1 MAPRK
6 SGKAGELTIRKAAV
20 IGAGVMGSGI
30 AAQIANA
37 GVPVLLLDIVPKDKD
52 GKPASDRSAIAKG
65 AIEKLL
71 KTDPAPLMLPAD
83 AALITPGN
91 TEDDLGLLADVDW
104 IVEAVLENPGIKR
117 ALYQKIEPLRKKGSV
132 VSSNTS
138 TIPLATLVEG
148 MPESFARD
156 FVITHFFNP
165 PRYMRLLEVVSGPK
179 TNPESLAA
187 IEAFGDRALGKGVV
201 HCKDTPGF
209 IANRIGVYW
218 MQAAV
223 TSALDL
229 ELTVE
234 EADAVMGKPLGIP
247 KTGVFGLLDLTGLD
261 LQPHVDGA
269 LSQAL
274 PKTDDYQRIRRDFP
288 LLQKLISEGYTG
300 RKGKGG
306 FYRMLRDE
314 KGGKTLEAI
323 DLKTGEFHPKT
334 EARLESVEAGRQ
346 GLRAVVEHPDRGGHY
361 AWAVL
366 SQLLSYTASLVPA
379 IADNIVE
386 VDRAMQM
393 GYAWK
398 WGPFELIDRMGAD
411 WFAQRLTAEKK
422 TMPPLLAAA
431 AKAGGF
437 YKTEGGKLLYLGTD
451 GKHHPVERPEGVLLL
466 EDIKRASQAIAE
478 NSSASLWDIGDGVV
492 CLEFHSKM
500 NALDDQIL
508 GLLKQAIGIVGK
520 KYKALVIYNEAD
532 QFSVGANLGL
542 ALFGAN
548 IGMWPLIEGLVNEGL
563 ATLKALKYAP
573 FPTVAAPAGMA
584 LGGGCEIT
592 LHARAI
598 VAHAES
604 YIGLVEVGVG
614 LIPGWGGASELLE
627 RYTVEKGRLGGP
639 MPPVTRA
646 FETISM
652 AKVSRSAAEARE
664 LGFLRPTDEIV
675 MNRERLL
682 AAAKARALAMV
693 ADYKPPEAPVF
704 NLPGATGRTAIRLAV
719 DNFVAAGKATPH
731 DRKVAEALAD
741 LLTGGKD
748 ADIEVKTDEET
759 LRKLAAQGFMSLIH
773 TEPTLARMEHMLE
786 TGKPLRN

>member
-1 MAPRK
+1 MAK
-6 SGKAGELTIRKAAV
+6 TSGTTDGLAIRKAAV

-37 GVPVLLLDIVPKDKD
+37 GVPVLLLDIVPKDKE
-52 GKPASDRSAIAKG
+52 GKPAADRSAIAKG
-65 AIEKLL
+65 AVEKLL
-71 KTDPAPLMLPAD
+71 KTDPAPLMLPAN

-91 TEDDLGLLADVDW
+91 IEDDLAKLADVDW
-104 IVEAVLENPGIKR
+104 IVEAVLENIEIKR
-117 ALYQKIEPLRKKGSV
+117 SLYQKLEPVRKKGSV

-138 TIPLATLVEG
+138 TIPLATLIEG
-148 MPESFARD
+148 GSDSFARD

-179 TNPESLAA
+179 TNPATVAA

-201 HCKDTPGF
+201 RCKDTPGF

-223 TSALDL
+223 TAALDL
-229 ELTVE
+229 GLTIE

-269 LSQAL
+269 MAKAL
-274 PKTDDYQRIRRDFP
+274 PKGDDYLRIRRDFP
-288 LLQKLISEGYTG
+288 LMQKLIADGYTG

-306 FYRMLRDE
+306 FYRLLRDE
-314 KGGKTLEAI
+314 HGGKTLEAI
-323 DLKTGEFHPKT
+323 DLKTGQFRPKA

-346 GLRAVVEHPDRGGHY
+346 GLRAVVEHPDRGGQY
-361 AWAVL
+361 AWKVL
-366 SQLLSYTASLVPA
+366 SQLLPYTASLVPA
-379 IADNIVE
+379 IADDIVS

-411 WFAQRLTAEKK
+411 WFAERLKAEGK
-422 TMPPLLAAA
+422 TVPPLLAAA

-437 YKTEGGKLLYLGTD
+437 YKIEGGKLLALGTD
-451 GKHHPVERPEGVLLL
+451 GKHHPVLRPEGVLLL
-466 EDIKRASQAIAE
+466 EDIKRANQPVAA
-478 NSSASLWDIGDGVV
+478 NGSASLWDIGDGVV

-508 GLLKQAIGIVGK
+508 GLLKQAIGIVSK
-520 KYKALVIYNEAD
+520 KYKALVIYNEAE

-548 IGMWPLIEGLVNEGL
+548 IGLWPMIEGLVNEGL

-573 FPTVAAPAGMA
+573 FPSVAAPAGMA
-584 LGGGCEIT
+584 LGGGCEIV
-592 LHARAI
+592 LHSRAI

-614 LIPGWGGASELLE
+614 LIPGWGGANELLE
-627 RYTVEKGRLGGP
+627 RYTLEKGRPGGP
-639 MPPVTRA
+639 MPPVTKA

-664 LGFLRPTDEIV
+664 MGILRPGDEIV

-682 AAAKARALAMV
+682 ATAKAHALAMV
-693 ADYKPPEAPVF
+693 EGYKPPEAPVF
-704 NLPGATGRTAIRLAV
+704 QLPGATGRTAIRLAV

-731 DRKVAEALAD
+731 DRVVAEALAD

-748 ADIEVKTDEET
+748 ADIEIKIEEEA
-759 LRKLAAQGFMSLIH
+759 LRKLAAKGFMNLIH

>member
-1 MAPRK
+1 MAK
-6 SGKAGELTIRKAAV
+6 TSGTTDGLAIRKAAV

-37 GVPVLLLDIVPKDKD
+37 GVPVLLLDIVPKDKE
-52 GKPASDRSAIAKG
+52 GKPAADRSAIAKG
-65 AIEKLL
+65 AVEKLL
-71 KTDPAPLMLPAD
+71 KTDPAPLMLPAN

-91 TEDDLGLLADVDW
+91 IEDDLAKLADVDW
-104 IVEAVLENPGIKR
+104 IVEAVLENIEIKR
-117 ALYQKIEPLRKKGSV
+117 SLYQKLEPVRKKGSI

-138 TIPLATLVEG
+138 TIPLATLIEG
-148 MPESFARD
+148 GSDSFARD

-179 TNPESLAA
+179 TNPATVAA

-201 HCKDTPGF
+201 RCKDTPGF

-223 TSALDL
+223 TAALDL
-229 ELTVE
+229 GLTVE

-269 LSQAL
+269 MAKAL
-274 PKTDDYQRIRRDFP
+274 PKGDDYLRIRRDFP
-288 LLQKLISEGYTG
+288 LMQKLIADGYTG

-306 FYRMLRDE
+306 FYRLLRDE
-314 KGGKTLEAI
+314 HGGKTLEAI
-323 DLKTGEFHPKT
+323 DLKTGQFRPKA

-346 GLRAVVEHPDRGGHY
+346 GLRAVVEHPDRGGQY
-361 AWAVL
+361 AWKVL
-366 SQLLSYTASLVPA
+366 SQLLPYTASLVPA
-379 IADNIVE
+379 IADDIVS

-411 WFAQRLTAEKK
+411 WFAQRLTAEGK
-422 TMPPLLAAA
+422 TVPPLLAAA

-437 YKTEGGKLLYLGTD
+437 YKIEGGKLLALGTD
-451 GKHHPVERPEGVLLL
+451 GKHHPVLRPEGVLLL
-466 EDIKRASQAIAE
+466 EDIKRANQPVAA
-478 NSSASLWDIGDGVV
+478 NGSASLWDIGDGVV

-508 GLLKQAIGIVGK
+508 GLLKQAIGIVSK
-520 KYKALVIYNEAD
+520 KYKALVIYNEAE

-548 IGMWPLIEGLVNEGL
+548 IGLWPMIEGLVNEGL

-573 FPTVAAPAGMA
+573 FPSVAAPAGMA
-584 LGGGCEIT
+584 LGGGCEIV
-592 LHARAI
+592 LHSRAI

-614 LIPGWGGASELLE
+614 LIPGWGGANELLE
-627 RYTVEKGRLGGP
+627 RYTLEKGRPGGP
-639 MPPVTRA
+639 MPPVTKA

-664 LGFLRPTDEIV
+664 MGILRPGDEIV

-682 AAAKARALAMV
+682 ATAKAHALAMV
-693 ADYKPPEAPVF
+693 EGYKPPEAPVF
-704 NLPGATGRTAIRLAV
+704 QLPGATGRTAIRLAV

-731 DRKVAEALAD
+731 DRVVAEALAD

-748 ADIEVKTDEET
+748 ADIEIKIEEEA
-759 LRKLAAQGFMSLIH
+759 LRKLAAKGFMNLIH

>member
-1 MAPRK
+1 MAK
-6 SGKAGELTIRKAAV
+6 TSGTTDGLAIRKAAV

-37 GVPVLLLDIVPKDKD
+37 GVPVLLLDIVPKDKE
-52 GKPASDRSAIAKG
+52 GKPAADRSAIAKG
-65 AIEKLL
+65 AVEKLL
-71 KTDPAPLMLPAD
+71 KTDPAPLMLPAN

-91 TEDDLGLLADVDW
+91 IEDDLAKLADVDW
-104 IVEAVLENPGIKR
+104 IVEAVLENIEIKR
-117 ALYQKIEPLRKKGSV
+117 SLYQKLEPVRKKGSV

-138 TIPLATLVEG
+138 TIPLATLIEG
-148 MPESFARD
+148 GSDSFARD

-179 TNPESLAA
+179 TNPATVAA

-201 HCKDTPGF
+201 RCKDTPGF

-223 TSALDL
+223 TAALDL
-229 ELTVE
+229 GLTVE

-269 LSQAL
+269 MAKAL
-274 PKTDDYQRIRRDFP
+274 PKGDDYLRIRRDFP
-288 LLQKLISEGYTG
+288 LMQKLIADGYTG

-306 FYRMLRDE
+306 FYRLLRDE
-314 KGGKTLEAI
+314 HGGKTLEAI
-323 DLKTGEFHPKT
+323 DLKTGQFRPKA

-346 GLRAVVEHPDRGGHY
+346 GLRAVVEHPDRGGQY
-361 AWAVL
+361 AWKVL
-366 SQLLSYTASLVPA
+366 SQLLPYTASLVPA
-379 IADNIVE
+379 IADDIVS

-411 WFAQRLTAEKK
+411 WFAQRLTAEGK
-422 TMPPLLAAA
+422 TVPPLLAAA

-437 YKTEGGKLLYLGTD
+437 YKIEGGKLLALGTD
-451 GKHHPVERPEGVLLL
+451 GKHHPVLRPEGVLLL
-466 EDIKRASQAIAE
+466 EDIKRANQPVAA
-478 NSSASLWDIGDGVV
+478 NGSASLWDIGDGVV

-508 GLLKQAIGIVGK
+508 GLLKQAIGIVSK
-520 KYKALVIYNEAD
+520 KYKALVIYNEAE

-548 IGMWPLIEGLVNEGL
+548 IGLWPMIEGLVNEGL

-573 FPTVAAPAGMA
+573 FPSVAAPAGMA
-584 LGGGCEIT
+584 LGGGCEIV
-592 LHARAI
+592 LHSRAI

-614 LIPGWGGASELLE
+614 LIPGWGGANELLE
-627 RYTVEKGRLGGP
+627 RYTLEKGRPGGP
-639 MPPVTRA
+639 MPPVTKA

-664 LGFLRPTDEIV
+664 MGILRPGDEIV

-682 AAAKARALAMV
+682 ATAKAHALAMV
-693 ADYKPPEAPVF
+693 EGYKPPEAPVF
-704 NLPGATGRTAIRLAV
+704 QLPGATGRTAIRLAV

-731 DRKVAEALAD
+731 DRVVAEALAD

-748 ADIEVKTDEET
+748 ADIEVKIEEEA
-759 LRKLAAQGFMSLIH
+759 LRKLAAKGFMNLIH